1 MACRTEA
8 LFACINNIVTINRRC
23 LSLNSKLS
31 DNYMEYSYP
40 DDYCQNSSEVTGD
53 VITITQTGIYYVWV
67 QGKVLTTS
75 KSGFCELSIVVNGT
89 LYPLDYVSNNGAAY
103 PTMAGSMILKM
114 GAGTQLYHRI
124 YQNGG
129 YGEIATYRNLRLI
142 KLKSY

>member
-1 MACRTEA
+1 
-8 LFACINNIVTINRRC
+8 
-23 LSLNSKLS
+23 
-31 DNYMEYSYP
+31 MEYSYP

-114 GAGTQLYHRI
+114 EAGTQLHHRI